1 MKVKVD
7 RDKCLGCAMCLN
19 LCPEVFEFK
28 DGKSQVKKGI
38 DLEKYKKC
46 IQQAAQ
52 NCPARAIKIE
62 D

>member
-1 MKVKVD
+1 
-7 RDKCLGCAMCLN
+7 MCLN